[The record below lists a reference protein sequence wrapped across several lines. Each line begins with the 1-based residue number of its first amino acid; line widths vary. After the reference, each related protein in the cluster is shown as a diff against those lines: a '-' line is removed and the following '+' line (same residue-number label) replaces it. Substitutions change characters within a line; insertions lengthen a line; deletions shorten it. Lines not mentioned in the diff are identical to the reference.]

1 MSLYRKLRKAA
12 HGGAT
17 ALKKNWDSGRNKI
30 KLDPVAAQKLKNAM
44 KNMGKNAAESFS
56 KLKEKT
62 TTTAEGAVTQGK
74 KNLQSATT
82 TARSNVHGVT
92 TAARTGLHDATSDAK
107 GLATKVATG
116 VKTAWDKGRGKGPKE
131 SVGGGGTGASGAAM
145 GSDSGVKE
153 DSKIGDKGKQ
163 FDTGKKKRLSSSK
176 DKLKARKMKV

>member
-62 TTTAEGAVTQGK
+62 TTTAEGAVNQGK
-74 KNLQSATT
+74 KNVHAMTSTT
-82 TARSNVHGVT
+82 KSNVHGVT
-92 TAARTGLHDATSDAK
+92 TAARTGLHDATTDAK

-116 VKTAWDKGRGKGPKE
+116 VKTAWDKGRGKDKE
-131 SVGGGGTGASGAAM
+131 SVGGGGTGADVAAM

-153 DSKIGDKGKQ
+153 DSKVGESGKK
-163 FDTGKKKRLSSSK
+163 FDTGKKTRLNTKK
-176 DKLKARKMKV
+176 DRLKVRKMKV